1 MLNAAA
7 VVVETDAL
15 VIGAGPVGLFQVFQ
29 LGLLEITAHVVD
41 CLPHVGGQ
49 CVELYGDKPIYD
61 IPAVPVCTGRELTQM
76 LVQQIAPFE
85 PSIHLN
91 QVVTALKEQADGRYL
106 LATSKGL
113 QFLAKTVF
121 IAAGVGAFQHRTLPL
136 AGIDELADGQLLHDL
151 EAATGLANQRVV
163 IVGSDDNALDCAF
176 KLCRLHEDGYHD
188 KAASVTLVHRRDVL
202 AATPER
208 IARFQTLCD
217 TGAIRF
223 IAGQVTGLHHQAGVL
238 TEIDMLGQDN
248 VPIHVP
254 LDRLV
259 VMLGLSPKLG
269 PLAQWG
275 LAMERRQLQVDT
287 ESFSTSARGVFAVGD
302 INTYP
307 GKKKLILC
315 GFHEATLA
323 AYAAAAIVFP
333 QRPTALQYTTTSTRL
348 HTLLGV
354 AHRSRD

>member
-1 MLNAAA
+1 MI
-7 VVVETDAL
+7 ETDAL
-15 VIGAGPVGLFQVFQ
+15 VVGAGPVGLFQVFQ
-29 LGLLEITAHVVD
+29 LGLLEIKAQVVD

-61 IPAVPVCTGRELTQM
+61 IPAVQVCTGRELIQR
-76 LVQQIAPFE
+76 LLQQIAPFG
-85 PSIHLN
+85 PSMHLN
-91 QVVTALKEQADGRYL
+91 QVVTALDRQPDGRFL

-121 IAAGVGAFQHRTLPL
+121 IAGGVGAFQYRTLPL
-136 AGIDELADGQLLHDL
+136 AGIEKLADGQLLHGL
-151 EAATGLANQRVV
+151 ETATGLANQRVV

-176 KLCRLHEDGYHD
+176 KLCKLHEDGYPH
-188 KAASVTLVHRRDVL
+188 KAARVTLVHRRDVL

-208 IARFQTLCD
+208 IALFQALCD
-217 TGAIRF
+217 AGAIRF
-223 IAGQVTGLHHQAGVL
+223 IAGQITGLQQVAGVL
-238 TEIDMLGQDN
+238 TETTVLGQDN
-248 VPIHVP
+248 LPFQMP
-254 LDRLV
+254 TDRLIV
-259 VMLGLSPKLG
+259 VLGLSPKLG
-269 PLAQWG
+269 PIAQWG
-275 LAMERRQLQVDT
+275 LAMERRQLLVDT
-287 ESFSTSARGVFAVGD
+287 ESFSTSERGVFAVGD

-333 QRPTALQYTTTSTRL
+333 RQQTAVQYTTTSTRL

-354 AHRSRD
+354 AHPGRD